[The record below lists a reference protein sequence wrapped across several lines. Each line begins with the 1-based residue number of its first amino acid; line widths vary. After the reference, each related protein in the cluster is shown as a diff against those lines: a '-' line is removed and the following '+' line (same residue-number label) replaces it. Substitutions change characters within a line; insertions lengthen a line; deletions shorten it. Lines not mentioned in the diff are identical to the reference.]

1 MQRDRVDGEVDP
13 LLGGQAADEGDDRP
27 IGEPEAS
34 AGCSPLVVVRRSEVA
49 GVAGVRDDQR
59 AVASETVQTA
69 AATRPRPATA
79 PRRGRPGGPAAP
91 VIRRWR
97 SLRIQRPGS
106 LMLRYTNGHP
116 VSRRAIAQAG
126 RVEEP
131 YAITRSTLLAALRR
145 ARSVVGA
152 SGRRPNDGIA
162 SLPSRRPGLSAVTD
176 GGEAACLELR
186 GQLGRLDLRSPAVVG
201 RRDDEHRRALPW
213 PQPRATA
220 PSWPHDE
227 QPPVPPEEE
236 GVLPPRGACPGDD
249 GTQAEVA
256 DPPRGS
262 MARVRLRSG
271 RRPLPGERSVG
282 PTIRHPLAQQLAGG
296 ARESVVDQGRLG
308 VVQLLPG
315 RAGPPAEI
323 DVLTG
328 EGERLVEATEG
339 AEHGPLDS
347 QGAAVPPRSHGALAQ
362 AGLLCEVPWRSM
374 PAHR

>member
-1 MQRDRVDGEVDP
+1 MTT
-13 LLGGQAADEGDDRP
+13 RP
-27 IGEPEAS
+27 
-34 AGCSPLVVVRRSEVA
+34 
-49 GVAGVRDDQR
+49 
-59 AVASETVQTA
+59 VASETVQPLQRLGRGGPQRHDA
-69 AATRPRPATA
+69 DGPPDLQSGDPPVEVVADPAPRIADAPVHERAPGEPEGDRAGRQGGGAVRDHEVDA
-79 PRRGRPGGPAAP
+79 PRRPAEGEE
-91 VIRRWR
+91 RRGSER
-97 SLRIQRPGS
+97 TPAQRRDRQLAFPS
-106 LMLRYTNGHP
+106 ARAECGH
-116 VSRRAIAQAG
+116 R
-126 RVEEP
+126 
-131 YAITRSTLLAALRR
+131 
-145 ARSVVGA
+145 
-152 SGRRPNDGIA
+152 
-162 SLPSRRPGLSAVTD
+162 
-176 GGEAACLELR
+176 GGEAACPELPS
-186 GQLGRLDLRSPAVVG
+186 QLGCLDLRSPAVVG
-201 RRDDEHRRALPW
+201 RRDDEHRRALPR

-227 QPPVPPEEE
+227 QSPVPPEEE

-282 PTIRHPLAQQLAGG
+282 PTVRHPLAQQLAGG

-347 QGAAVPPRSHGALAQ
+347 QGAAVPPRSHGTLAQ
-362 AGLLCEVPWRSM
+362 ARLLCEVPWRSM
-374 PAHR
+374 PRHR